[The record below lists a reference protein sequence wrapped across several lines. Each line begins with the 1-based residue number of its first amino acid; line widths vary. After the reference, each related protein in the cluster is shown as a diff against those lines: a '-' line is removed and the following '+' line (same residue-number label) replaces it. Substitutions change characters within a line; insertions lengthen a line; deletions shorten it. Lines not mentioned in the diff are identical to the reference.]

1 MFIQCQVV
9 TTMHPNCEIACRD
22 DTQSVDSDEEKTV
35 FPLKFCLH
43 FNVMTKRLGRQ
54 KKKKKMGGG
63 GGTYTALLSS
73 MLMPNT
79 TPLHIQKARPTAN
92 KDGGA

>member
-1 MFIQCQVV
+1 
-9 TTMHPNCEIACRD
+9 MHPNCEIACRD

-63 GGTYTALLSS
+63 RWHLYSTLKLNANAEHHAATYSEG
-73 MLMPNT
+73 
-79 TPLHIQKARPTAN
+79 KAHSKQRRRCLT
-92 KDGGA
+92 KLVLTRS

>member
-54 KKKKKMGGG
+54 KNKNGGG
-63 GGTYTALLSS
+63 EVALISS